1 MMYDLSNNYS
11 YNHNNSNYF
20 LKTDVLDCNDH
31 YEMEVEVPNVN
42 KNDIGI
48 TLEDGFININVNVN
62 ENINSKYLRRE
73 RFKGQYSRSFYVG
86 YDITNDDIKAHLEDG
101 ILKLSISKKENK
113 KMIKVEWGNKNETIV

>member
-113 KMIKVEWGNKNETIV
+113 KMIKVE